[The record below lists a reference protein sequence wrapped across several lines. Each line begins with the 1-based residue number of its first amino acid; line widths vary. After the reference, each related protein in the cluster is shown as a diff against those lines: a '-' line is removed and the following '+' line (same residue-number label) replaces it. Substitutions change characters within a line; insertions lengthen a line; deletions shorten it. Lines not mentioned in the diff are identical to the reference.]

1 MISHTKFLGILVVAT
16 SEMARDYADCPVFMT
31 VCTSFHIMIFLNDV
45 FSVLSWRF
53 GVQCLPSICGRIILL
68 PCFLSSS
75 FWTRYHGMNFI
86 VTFLPRCLLDVA
98 FRAFSLSAVEKLFH
112 GNYVRWPVSAIQ
124 PTSFQCTI
132 SSDAPLQLMNPSMMP
147 AHAFSCAG
155 PFAVFCIR
163 VCIIFLWCITLL
175 LLFYLEWKDM
185 AWRKIESNGIGES
198 QIRMVRNEWVHSQSR
213 RMESIR
219 IESVKAWGSK
229 GL

>member
-1 MISHTKFLGILVVAT
+1 MITWFLTPNFWGFLLHLRRKWWGIMQIAL
-16 SEMARDYADCPVFMT
+16 SSWT
-31 VCTSFHIMIFLNDV
+31 VCTSFHIMIFLDDV

-53 GVQCLPSICGRIILL
+53 GVQCLPSICGRIILS

-75 FWTRYHGMNFI
+75 CWTGYHGMKFI

-98 FRAFSLSAVEKLFH
+98 FRAFSLSAVGKLFH

-132 SSDAPLQLMNPSMMP
+132 SSHAPLQLMNPSILP

-163 VCIIFLWCITLL
+163 VCIIFLWYITLL
-175 LLFYLEWKDM
+175 LLFHMEWKDM
-185 AWRKIESNGIGES
+185 AWSEMAYMHSVRGIS
-198 QIRMVRNEWVHSQSR
+198 LLSLVHSSSLLKCPIQNAGR
-213 RMESIR
+213 
-219 IESVKAWGSK
+219 
-229 GL
+229 